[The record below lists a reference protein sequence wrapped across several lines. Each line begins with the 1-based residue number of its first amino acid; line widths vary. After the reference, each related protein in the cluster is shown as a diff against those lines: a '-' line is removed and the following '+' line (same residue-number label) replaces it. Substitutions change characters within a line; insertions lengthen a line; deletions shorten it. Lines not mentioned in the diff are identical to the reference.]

1 MILDYLH
8 TFAAFPRPATI
19 AERWQGVYTKL
30 AGRQDFVARPQPGVT
45 IVQVTNGLGMTQAF
59 GLGEEI
65 VAEFTA

>member
-30 AGRQDFVARPQPGVT
+30 AGRHDFVARPEPGVT